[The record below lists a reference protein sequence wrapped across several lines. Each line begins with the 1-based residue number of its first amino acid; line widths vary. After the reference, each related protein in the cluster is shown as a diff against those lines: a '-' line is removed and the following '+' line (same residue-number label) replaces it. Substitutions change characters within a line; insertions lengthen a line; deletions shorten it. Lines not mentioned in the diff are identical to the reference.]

1 MGVIKTVEVPQIQYI
16 EKCIDVPVIKTV
28 EQLIEIPRVEYQDVE
43 GETTYVP
50 VDYGVVRQMAP
61 QQFTSERVVGP
72 DLETTVTSV
81 MQAPPTTSFVQ
92 PMTSIAQPVAT
103 SFVQQAPM
111 TTMAAPTTSYV
122 QPQMTTMAAPLTMTG
137 GSIVMGAPTMGGSVG
152 VPPMGGSVI

>member
-1 MGVIKTVEVPQIQYI
+1 M
-16 EKCIDVPVIKTV
+16 
-28 EQLIEIPRVEYQDVE
+28 
-43 GETTYVP
+43 P

-122 QPQMTTMAAPLTMTG
+122 QPQMTTMAAPMTMAAPPTMTG

-152 VPPMGGSVI
+152 VPPMGGSVIYR